1 MSLQIAEM
9 HEDLFGL
16 SRESSQAGSLSERR
30 NNKAKKK
37 HFMTDQEIEE
47 LLREEEDGGGKG
59 RCCTVKLEHLFNGIV
74 NVFAPLLCDLVFPLF
89 GRVFIYVFIDL
100 IKQSEGF
107 QTSNHHLV

>member
-9 HEDLFGL
+9 HEDPFGL

-47 LLREEEDGGGKG
+47 LLREEGGGGGKG
-59 RCCTVKLEHLFNGIV
+59 RKGGGGGKGRNL
-74 NVFAPLLCDLVFPLF
+74 PRSFPL
-89 GRVFIYVFIDL
+89 GSLPLKRL
-100 IKQSEGF
+100 MSRWTKK
-107 QTSNHHLV
+107 